1 MCKLPISYD
10 EAIDYLKKSPM
21 FNLSLSSNELFHSNF
36 LYWIWKSNPDAFKKI
51 INEFT
56 DNDNWWRD
64 NCEDKDIE
72 VRREYKNFDLSIV
85 KKTNSDVVILFVLEN
100 KVKSIPYAQQL
111 IKYNAKIA
119 EDNKK
124 KNKKKNEEI
133 PCYKLLLSLSDTFPD
148 IEVENEKSLAGW
160 KLKSYSDYVKIL
172 SELNLKDNFNIYL
185 EDYCKYVESLIV
197 CVERWDRFPDLTED
211 YNKQP
216 FREYKYL
223 TEAKELR
230 MHVFYYKFNT
240 AKLCCMLI
248 NKLSDKLS
256 DKLSEKG
263 NVQLQYFGKEDDSIL
278 LSDNN
283 EYANYFHRYKDILVG
298 VGYEYSNQGPILEV
312 KVAKKTN
319 TQDERIFYI
328 IQIQDEKYEHG
339 IIKMCERPALEGK
352 IEGTEKYKNW
362 VTNIPL
368 RSSDPDIFSSDV
380 LPQEYNGY
388 NATYSMVYKYR
399 KLKDDVKDDATV
411 ENVLNQIVS
420 DVEELIT
427 QKLTTNN

>member
-1 MCKLPISYD
+1 
-10 EAIDYLKKSPM
+10 M

-36 LYWIWKSNPDAFKKI
+36 FYWIWKSNPDAFKKI
-51 INEFT
+51 INGFT
-56 DNDNWWRD
+56 NDDNWWSN
-64 NCEDKDIE
+64 NCNGKNIE
-72 VRREYKNFDLSIV
+72 VRREYKNFDLCIV
-85 KKTNSDVVILFVLEN
+85 KKTNIKKANPDEVILFVLEN

-111 IKYNAKIA
+111 IKYNAKIKIA

-124 KNKKKNEEI
+124 KNEEI
-133 PCYKLLLSLSDTFPD
+133 HCYKLLLSLSDTFPD
-148 IEVENEKSLAGW
+148 VKFDESNKFEFDGW
-160 KLKSYSDYVKIL
+160 KRKSYDDYLKIL
-172 SELNLKDNFNIYL
+172 SKLDLEQDFNVYLKDYR
-185 EDYCKYVESLIV
+185 KYVESLIV
-197 CVERWDRFPDLTED
+197 CVKEWDRFPDLTND
-211 YNKQP
+211 YKEQS
-216 FREYKYL
+216 FREYNYL
-223 TEAKELR
+223 MDAKELR

-263 NVQLQYFGKEDDSIL
+263 NVKLQYFGNEDDSIL

-283 EYANYFHRYKDILVG
+283 EYAKYFRAKDILVG

-319 TQDERIFYI
+319 TPDERIFYI

-339 IIKMCERPALEGK
+339 IIKKDKRSDLKEK
-352 IEGTEKYKNW
+352 IEEIEKYKDW
-362 VTNIPL
+362 VTNIPINKE
-368 RSSDPDIFSSDV
+368 IFSDDV
-380 LPQEYNGY
+380 YPKPEDKYNGY

-399 KLKDDVKDDATV
+399 KLKNDATV

-420 DVEELIT
+420 DVAELIT
-427 QKLTTNN
+427 QKLKTNN